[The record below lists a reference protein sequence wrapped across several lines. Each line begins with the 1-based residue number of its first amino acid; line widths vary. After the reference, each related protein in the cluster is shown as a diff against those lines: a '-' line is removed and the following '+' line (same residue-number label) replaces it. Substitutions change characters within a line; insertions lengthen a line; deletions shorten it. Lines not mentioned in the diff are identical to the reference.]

1 MLSKEYDVRD
11 ETNGVHMYK
20 KYVNLSY
27 MAHTIYR
34 SNEIFCSYSSFI
46 QIRIEIINI
55 K

>member
-11 ETNGVHMYK
+11 ETNGVQK
-20 KYVNLSY
+20 CINLSY

-34 SNEIFCSYSSFI
+34 SNEIFCSYSSFM